1 MSKIRDLAT
10 MLSKTALSNTNKT
23 KLLDSSDLPVTT
35 PGTSV
40 EYFNTLDSLPTTNLS
55 AGNQAFVQAS
65 QRFYISNGNGW
76 YNVALVNTNPS
87 LTISPSGAIALNTD
101 GSTTTITLV
110 AVDSDNDN
118 LTFSVESDGSFL
130 GLGTIVQDSSVFTI
144 TPFSQDSATQTN
156 STLTFKVTD
165 GIAIASGTS
174 ALSLSF
180 VIDWSTASLT
190 ETNLQASDIADG
202 DNFGRY
208 SSNLSGDGLYLIAG
222 SMYAASGAGKAY
234 IFFYNGSS
242 WSQQLNVTGPDGA
255 SGTPYFGGTVA
266 IDGDGDVAVIGQHR
280 YDSYTGAAW
289 VYTRSGTTWT
299 QRVRLEASDGEQ
311 YDMFSGR
318 DLNYSQGIGVS
329 KDGTYII
336 IGARQ
341 EDTGASNA
349 GSAYI
354 YTGSAASWTEQ
365 AIIRSPAATAS
376 DDFGT
381 SVHINS
387 DGTYAIIGAK
397 GAGAGTNRGAAYIY
411 TRSGSTWSLQATLTA
426 SDGAD
431 HDNFGSYVKISGDGL
446 YAVCNAR
453 YDDDNYDSSGS
464 VYVFVRSGSSW
475 SQQQKINLGAGGAIY
490 NYFGSTLDMNE
501 AGDLIVVGSG
511 GLDTNQIGKA
521 RIYKR
526 TGTTWAL
533 VKTIG
538 ASDDADTT
546 GASAITG
553 FASKVGMSGNG
564 NVVAVSAYPDTNTT
578 TRGSVYVYNES

>member
-10 MLSKTALSNTNKT
+10 ILSKTALSNTNKT

-40 EYFNTLDSLPTTNLS
+40 EYFSTLDSLPTTNLS

-144 TPFSQDSATQTN
+144 TPFSEDSATQTS

>member
-10 MLSKTALSNTNKT
+10 ILSKTALSNTNKT

-144 TPFSQDSATQTN
+144 TPFSEDSATQTS

-431 HDNFGSYVKISGDGL
+431 HDNFGSYVKISGDGS

>member
-10 MLSKTALSNTNKT
+10 ILSKTALSNTNKT

-40 EYFNTLDSLPTTNLS
+40 EYFSTLDSLPTTNLS

-144 TPFSQDSATQTN
+144 TPFSEDSATQTS

-280 YDSYTGAAW
+280 YETYTGAAW

>member
-1 MSKIRDLAT
+1 M
-10 MLSKTALSNTNKT
+10 
-23 KLLDSSDLPVTT
+23 
-35 PGTSV
+35 
-40 EYFNTLDSLPTTNLS
+40 
-55 AGNQAFVQAS
+55 
-65 QRFYISNGNGW
+65 
-76 YNVALVNTNPS
+76 
-87 LTISPSGAIALNTD
+87 
-101 GSTTTITLV
+101 
-110 AVDSDNDN
+110 
-118 LTFSVESDGSFL
+118 

-144 TPFSQDSATQTN
+144 TPFSEDSATQTS

-289 VYTRSGTTWT
+289 VYTRSGTTW
-299 QRVRLEASDGEQ
+299 
-311 YDMFSGR
+311 
-318 DLNYSQGIGVS
+318 NYSQGIGVS

-431 HDNFGSYVKISGDGL
+431 HDNFGSYVKISGDGS

>member
-10 MLSKTALSNTNKT
+10 ILSKTALSNTNKT

-144 TPFSQDSATQTN
+144 TPFSEDSATQTS